1 MVNLS
6 EIYLGRMRQKYSDNP
21 TIDSRVVRA
30 KVQFAVWV
38 QKYGLVNNVFY
49 RREKSDGVNGEM

>member
-6 EIYLGRMRQKYSDNP
+6 INIPGQNATEV
-21 TIDSRVVRA
+21 RVIRA

-38 QKYGLVNNVFY
+38 QKYGLVKNVFY